1 MKPINVLF
9 VCTANSA
16 RSIIAESLLN
26 GLGGGRFHA
35 YSAGSAPSGRV
46 NPIAI
51 EVLVRSGYPTHGV
64 RSKDVAEFTGPG
76 APAMDFV
83 ITLCD
88 TAAGE
93 ACPVFPGHPVQVH
106 WGVADPAAV
115 EGTHA
120 EKREAFERVLGI
132 LRRRVQNF
140 TSLPFESTDNLA
152 LKGLVHEIGAL

>member
-1 MKPINVLF
+1 M
-9 VCTANSA
+9 
-16 RSIIAESLLN
+16 
-26 GLGGGRFHA
+26 
-35 YSAGSAPSGRV
+35 
-46 NPIAI
+46 NPTAI

-64 RSKDVAEFTGPG
+64 RSKDLAEFTGPG